1 MAFGRCESNVTSPR
15 GRDPQI
21 EELLLWQNFSAASSP
36 LCQMSQLPIR
46 KDWLAFLPWLG
57 HPYPGKIG
65 LQYLTLAHLTTPW
78 FTLIWLDYNLCTI
91 AHLTL
96 QHLTLQHHL
105 PHPGCVSWIKIWLRP
120 QWCAYKSWDENMLQI
135 QPVWPPHASM
145 MQWFFGSKHR

>member
-65 LQYLTLAHLTTPW
+65 LQYPTLAHLTTPW

-105 PHPGCVSWIKIWLRP
+105 PHPACVCPESKFGSDRNAVL
-120 QWCAYKSWDENMLQI
+120 CKSSDENMLQI
-135 QPVWPPHASM
+135 QPVHCSVTLTCI
-145 MQWFFGSKHR
+145 